1 MRVPLPAAIT
11 TTSTNAMNLLPCF
24 DQIISQRGWVN
35 RLLGWGL
42 ALCLMAS
49 LSACSLVVTG
59 YNNAPQVLLFT
70 WIDPHLDL
78 SSAQSRQTKTDL
90 ARLMAWHRQ
99 QQLPLYAEWLVQM
112 QELAPQQ
119 ISAAQVCRLAQA
131 MRDSL
136 KPLAA
141 QMESPLT
148 TLALSLQPQQ
158 LETMQAR
165 FAKDNTTWR
174 KDWKLDA
181 SNQDRLDAQTE
192 KGQRNAER
200 FYGKISKAQ
209 QAQLRLLA
217 QSSGFEPERAY
228 AERLRQQADSL
239 LTLKTIA
246 LEQRGMQSSRQL
258 VSDWLQRSLNSP
270 DDEYVAYLK
279 KRQTLNCDAAAQF
292 HNSTSPEQRAHAVN
306 LLKSYEADLR
316 ELMRTSP

>member
-1 MRVPLPAAIT
+1 
-11 TTSTNAMNLLPCF
+11 
-24 DQIISQRGWVN
+24 
-35 RLLGWGL
+35 
-42 ALCLMAS
+42 
-49 LSACSLVVTG
+49 
-59 YNNAPQVLLFT
+59 
-70 WIDPHLDL
+70 
-78 SSAQSRQTKTDL
+78 
-90 ARLMAWHRQ
+90 
-99 QQLPLYAEWLVQM
+99 
-112 QELAPQQ
+112 
-119 ISAAQVCRLAQA
+119 

-200 FYGKISKAQ
+200 FYGKVSKAQ

-279 KRQTLNCDAAAQF
+279 KRQTLNCDAAAHF

>member
-90 ARLMAWHRQ
+90 TRLMAWHRQ

-200 FYGKISKAQ
+200 FYGKVSKAQ

>member
-1 MRVPLPAAIT
+1 
-11 TTSTNAMNLLPCF
+11 MNLLPCF

>member
-1 MRVPLPAAIT
+1 
-11 TTSTNAMNLLPCF
+11 
-24 DQIISQRGWVN
+24 
-35 RLLGWGL
+35 
-42 ALCLMAS
+42 MAS

-165 FAKDNTTWR
+165 FAKDNTIWR

-181 SNQDRLDAQTE
+181 SSQDRLDAQTE

-200 FYGKISKAQ
+200 FYGKVSKAQ

>member
-1 MRVPLPAAIT
+1 
-11 TTSTNAMNLLPCF
+11 MNLLPCF

-90 ARLMAWHRQ
+90 TRLMAWHRQ
-99 QQLPLYAEWLVQM
+99 QQLPMYAEWLVQM

-200 FYGKISKAQ
+200 FYGKVSKAQ

-279 KRQTLNCDAAAQF
+279 KRQTLNCDAAAHF

>member
-1 MRVPLPAAIT
+1 
-11 TTSTNAMNLLPCF
+11 
-24 DQIISQRGWVN
+24 
-35 RLLGWGL
+35 
-42 ALCLMAS
+42 MAS

-181 SNQDRLDAQTE
+181 SSQDRLDAQTE

-200 FYGKISKAQ
+200 FYGKVSKAQ

>member
-1 MRVPLPAAIT
+1 
-11 TTSTNAMNLLPCF
+11 MNLLPCF

-119 ISAAQVCRLAQA
+119 ISAAQVCRLAQG

-200 FYGKISKAQ
+200 FYGKVSKAQ

>member
-1 MRVPLPAAIT
+1 
-11 TTSTNAMNLLPCF
+11 
-24 DQIISQRGWVN
+24 
-35 RLLGWGL
+35 
-42 ALCLMAS
+42 MAS

-119 ISAAQVCRLAQA
+119 ISAAQVCLLAQG

-200 FYGKISKAQ
+200 FYGKVSKAQ

>member
-1 MRVPLPAAIT
+1 
-11 TTSTNAMNLLPCF
+11 
-24 DQIISQRGWVN
+24 
-35 RLLGWGL
+35 
-42 ALCLMAS
+42 MAS

-200 FYGKISKAQ
+200 FYGKVSKAQ

-279 KRQTLNCDAAAQF
+279 KRQTLNCDAVAQF

-316 ELMRTSP
+316 ELMRTSH

>member
-1 MRVPLPAAIT
+1 
-11 TTSTNAMNLLPCF
+11 MNLLPCF

-200 FYGKISKAQ
+200 FYGKVSKAQ

>member
-200 FYGKISKAQ
+200 FYGKVSKAQ